1 MCEELIKEI
10 ENAKTLGRSERRK
23 KERKLQKKYND
34 GPIRILSNKTF
45 KKGESLKRKD
55 RRNLVKDKNLL
66 KELIKIINKYF
77 PMLNKL
83 LDNLTDKRHK
93 SYITYNIRTLNLTR
107 IFALLCGIT
116 SMNEMNSS
124 FNKDDAINNLS
135 SICNQNL
142 SEIPDWQTIQDV
154 IEQLSIEEI
163 RDIRKYMVKSLI
175 RSKMFDKYRYNGAFQ
190 LIVDATGISS
200 HEYNLNN
207 NCIIKKSKKW
217 NILHFSLM

>member
-10 ENAKTLGRSERRK
+10 ENAKTSGRSERRK

-34 GPIRILSNKTF
+34 GSIRILSNKTF

-93 SYITYNIRTLNLTR
+93 SYITYNIRTLILTR

-163 RDIRKYMVKSLI
+163 RDIRKYMVKSL
-175 RSKMFDKYRYNGAFQ
+175 KEVKC
-190 LIVDATGISS
+190 LI
-200 HEYNLNN
+200 
-207 NCIIKKSKKW
+207 
-217 NILHFSLM
+217 NIDIMVLFN